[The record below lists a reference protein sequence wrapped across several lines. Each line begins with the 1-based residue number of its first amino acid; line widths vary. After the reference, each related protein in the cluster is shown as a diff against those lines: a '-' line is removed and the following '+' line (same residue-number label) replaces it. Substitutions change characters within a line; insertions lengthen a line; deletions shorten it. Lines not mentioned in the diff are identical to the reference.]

1 MKKIYLK
8 PETKSREMNRFVL
21 LAGSDDNHLDNS
33 ENEDAGAKEIGGF
46 LDTEWTIESAPDS

>member
-8 PETKSREMNRFVL
+8 PETRSNEMNRFVL

-33 ENEDAGAKEIGGF
+33 ENEDAGAKGIGGF
-46 LDTEWTIESAPDS
+46 LDAEESDEE